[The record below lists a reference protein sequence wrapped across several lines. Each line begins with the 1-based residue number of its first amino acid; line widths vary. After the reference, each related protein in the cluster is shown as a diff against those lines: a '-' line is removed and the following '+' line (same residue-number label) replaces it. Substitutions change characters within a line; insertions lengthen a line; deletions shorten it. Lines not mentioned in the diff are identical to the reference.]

1 VSESPR
7 QSYYEIALTNRQV
20 LSVFVVLLVS
30 VLTAF
35 LAGVWLGRRAAG
47 PAVET
52 VEAQTI
58 TSGAEPTEEPLER
71 LEFFSRDQTGEGTAE
86 ESAQGGDQLPDQ
98 PAAQARAEPQAQE
111 VAQEADPAPVEPPEP
126 EVAQA
131 EGGSQDQ
138 PSGLIAA
145 PEPSEPEPAA
155 TVAES
160 TPPAAERP
168 EAAPAAPTGGTLVVQ
183 VFSSNN
189 QVQAQG
195 VVDQLR
201 SGGFPA
207 LLSPVEVSG
216 RTMYRVRI
224 GPYADRQVA
233 EGVAEQVR
241 REYRLETWITE

>member
-1 VSESPR
+1 VSEPAR

-58 TSGAEPTEEPLER
+58 TSGAEPAEEPLER
-71 LEFFSRDQTGEGTAE
+71 LEFFSRDQSGEGSAAE
-86 ESAQGGDQLPDQ
+86 PAPDLAE
-98 PAAQARAEPQAQE
+98 PPAQAPARAQADSRVPEVEP
-111 VAQEADPAPVEPPEP
+111 EADPAPADSPES
-126 EVAQA
+126 EIAQS
-131 EGGSQDQ
+131 EDVSPDQ
-138 PSGLIAA
+138 PSGLIAP
-145 PEPSEPEPAA
+145 PERPEPEPVA

-160 TPPAAERP
+160 TPPADTQP
-168 EAAPAAPTGGTLVVQ
+168 EAAPAAPTQGTLVVQ
-183 VFSSNN
+183 VFSSSN

-201 SGGFPA
+201 AGGFPA

-224 GPYADRQVA
+224 GPYTDRQVA
-233 EGVAEQVR
+233 EGVAAQVR
-241 REYRLETWITE
+241 SEYRLETWITE